1 MKLSQLEFNPIHC
14 VVYLRDGRP
23 VKTYEQE
30 RFDEVIEKVGAD
42 KCVIVFNPNEELKKE
57 ILTVLDLDV
66 EGNKVT
72 MDGIKTLSLIERLT
86 NLELGIQTGELTL
99 DEALDIV
106 NNPSP
111 MLEMIGQ
118 VVNSIFM
125 SILRNQIEVMNEISQ
140 IPESVRKPLLEEI
153 VNKAKKEEEK
163 EKQAETEELLRQQKE
178 LEEKVKALR
187 GE

>member
-1 MKLSQLEFNPIHC
+1 M
-14 VVYLRDGRP
+14 
-23 VKTYEQE
+23 
-30 RFDEVIEKVGAD
+30 
-42 KCVIVFNPNEELKKE
+42 IVFNPNEELKKE

-86 NLELGIQTGELTL
+86 NLDLGIQTGELTL

-163 EKQAETEELLRQQKE
+163 EKQAEIEELLRQQKE